1 MDLITAVTILVQQ
14 MGDVQTTLAQL
25 SSQAYAAQNLLS
37 DSGEAS
43 VNPQIHALT
52 ATMNIEIT
60 AIHSQ
65 ITIIQQSV
73 DRIAELSA

>member
-1 MDLITAVTILVQQ
+1 MDLITAVTIIVQQ
-14 MGDVQTTLAQL
+14 MSDLQATVAQL
-25 SSQAYAAQNLLS
+25 SAQTYTAQGLLN
-37 DSGEAS
+37 DTGEAA

-65 ITIIQQSV
+65 MTIIQQSV
-73 DRIAELSA
+73 DKIAELSA